1 MILRI
6 IITTSLVLLLAGVS
20 FAAGSITISSAGNN
34 TYMVNGSSMD
44 GVAGIELQVSY
55 GNTSLSTPTVTAG
68 SLVSGAMF
76 AANPNITGIIKVAI
90 VSTTPFSGNGPIAKI
105 VFASGSGTP
114 ILTSFST
121 IDFKGVTLSSSLPDP
136 NVPGPGTFGQTSTST
151 STASTS
157 TTANT
162 SASNVNNS
170 TTSTSTSSSSSSTP
184 TYPGTVSLPQD
195 FASKPDVKPPATKQE
210 QPVWE
215 QPASTPDEQPQA
227 ADKSVPSKKEAE
239 NVTEQYLVYKGVVDR
254 FKQYSGEKTLAK
266 LSELYKR
273 EVATNI
279 HQEPS
284 PVLSDGTT
292 QVTLTVDLPARITD
306 APNFAMNGAKLLS
319 HKQEPTMKG
328 RWILSALPEKSTST
342 ATLTILAGSEGF
354 EYPLTVAP
362 PHNSALKLDEAGW
375 NQFLKNSGTVEVPLY
390 DLNQDGVRDFRDEY
404 IFVTNYLVQQ
414 ARPVPTGTKPEAP
427 KTTSSA
433 APAEPAAAPAAV
445 PPKKAPK

>member
-6 IITTSLVLLLAGVS
+6 LVTTFLAALLLASVS
-20 FAAGSITISSAGNN
+20 FAASPVISIEPNGGNTFIVKGN
-34 TYMVNGSSMD
+34 SMD
-44 GVAGIELQVSY
+44 GVSGISFDVSY
-55 GNTSLSTPTVTAG
+55 SKTTLSTPAVTWGDLVSGTLKEINTTTYIGLIKGAVLTTTSLS
-68 SLVSGAMF
+68 S
-76 AANPNITGIIKVAI
+76 TGIIA
-90 VSTTPFSGNGPIAKI
+90 TI
-105 VFASGSGTP
+105 VFASGSGAPT
-114 ILTSFST
+114 LTYST
-121 IDFKGVTLSSSLPDP
+121 IDKNGAALSSSLADP
-136 NVPGPGTFGQTSTST
+136 NITGAGIPFSEQAKAEADAKAKAEAEAKSQTQT
-151 STASTS
+151 
-157 TTANT
+157 
-162 SASNVNNS
+162 
-170 TTSTSTSSSSSSTP
+170 TP

-195 FASKPDVKPPATKQE
+195 FASKPDVKPPAAKQE

-215 QPASTPDEQPQA
+215 QPASIPDEQPQA

-279 HQEPS
+279 HQGPS

-328 RWILSALPEKSTST
+328 RWILSVLPEKSTST